1 MIDSLPGRIGTTLGR
16 SVFIVLFVFSLLGG
30 PGSESHGADWKPVGK
45 DANDCQW
52 FYDGTTVRYL
62 PERKALVWLKRMVN
76 DKQREIAVRERKK
89 DGLPIEGYDRW
100 AYELGLMELD
110 CKEVTIRQLSVSD
123 YDRNEKLLKSRAIG
137 ENVNGVTRDSI
148 GEAVLNLICGS
159 PVRDIEEITPR
170 FPAF

>member
-1 MIDSLPGRIGTTLGR
+1 MGR
-16 SVFIVLFVFSLLGG
+16 SVFFVIVVSALLGWFV
-30 PGSESHGADWKPVGK
+30 PWSHGADWKPVGK
-45 DANDCQW
+45 DADDCQW
-52 FYDGTTVRYL
+52 FYEGATVRHL

-76 DKQREIAVRERKK
+76 SERRERAVRERKK
-89 DGLPIEGYDRW
+89 DGLPVEGYDRW

-110 CKEVTIRQLSVSD
+110 CKEATIRQLSVSD

-137 ENVNGVTRDSI
+137 ENVNSVTRDSI

-159 PVRDIEEITPR
+159 PVRDIEEIMPR